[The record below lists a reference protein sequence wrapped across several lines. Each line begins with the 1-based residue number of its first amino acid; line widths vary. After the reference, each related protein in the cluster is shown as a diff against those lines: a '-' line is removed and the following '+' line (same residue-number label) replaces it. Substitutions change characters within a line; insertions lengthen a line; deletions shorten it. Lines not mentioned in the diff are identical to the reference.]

1 MFKRTYIRH
10 QLLDSTPPPKKAVTR
25 TAEFAK
31 SADMPPK
38 NTSSAFS
45 FCPALLFLQPRIA
58 RLAAL
63 LFVGLS
69 LRAFAGS
76 ATWNTNPGT
85 NSWNTAANWTP
96 TTVPHGPEDLASF
109 NVSNVTDLTLDTD
122 IDLAGMIFQSGGSA
136 YTLILPLGSTLN
148 FLGDGITND
157 SEQLQSFLLSIRKLN
172 FHNRATAGSETLFQ
186 AGQISFYD
194 NATAGEATFETTASL
209 IEFHDNSS
217 ADHGTFING
226 GSHQPDHTINGI
238 SFFDQSSAGEGY
250 FVDNAS
256 TPGLEN
262 NGPLYIGPAATADAA
277 TVVNMA
283 GTFVGALPGTM
294 TVDGTGANGTFS
306 ALGSEV
312 AGAAG
317 GQILVFGN
325 ADNASYTAIGGSNGG
340 NGGILFF
347 SQGTQGGT
355 ARCTVLGNATMK
367 MGTTDGIGLSI
378 GSLEGDGLVFITTLG
393 FGEKQLTVG
402 TNNLDTTFSGVIGNG
417 IDQAASAGSL
427 LKTGSATFTLT
438 GENTYTGG
446 TIVQEGKLIVAAQ
459 TGYTTGPG
467 RVRVDGGTL
476 GGTGV
481 IEGRVRVGTA
491 GTSAF
496 LSPGITGVGMLELHK
511 DLVFAGH
518 ATYDC
523 EIDTDKSQADVVSAK
538 KVIIQSPAMFSL
550 TELGTATLPI
560 GTAFRVIE
568 MKHLGPIV
576 GTFANLPDG
585 TVITAGSNL
594 YQASYAGGDGND
606 LTLTVV
612 P

>member
-1 MFKRTYIRH
+1 
-10 QLLDSTPPPKKAVTR
+10 
-25 TAEFAK
+25 
-31 SADMPPK
+31 MPPNK
-38 NTSSAFS
+38 TSPAFP
-45 FCPALLFLQPRIA
+45 FRPALLFLRPRIVG
-58 RLAAL
+58 LGAL
-63 LFVGLS
+63 LFLGLS

-76 ATWNTNPGT
+76 ATWNTNPGS
-85 NSWNTAANWTP
+85 NSWNTAKNWTP
-96 TTVPHGPEDLASF
+96 ATVPNGPEDLASF
-109 NVSNVTDLTLDTD
+109 NVSNITDLILDTD
-122 IDLAGMIFQSGGSA
+122 IDLTAMIFDPGASA
-136 YTLILPLGSTLN
+136 YNFTLPLGSTLN
-148 FLGDGITND
+148 FFGDGITND
-157 SEQLQSFLLSIRKLN
+157 SGELQSFLLSIRKLN
-172 FHNRATAGSETLFQ
+172 FYNQATAGSETLFQ

-194 NATAGEATFETTASL
+194 NATAGEATFETIASL
-209 IEFHDNSS
+209 IAFHGSSS
-217 ADHGTFING
+217 ADHGTFLNG
-226 GSHQPDHTINGI
+226 GFDQRDHTIDGI

-256 TPGLEN
+256 TRGLEN
-262 NGPLYIGPAATADAA
+262 NGSVYIAAGATADTA

-294 TVDGTGANGTFS
+294 TIDGTGASGTFS
-306 ALGSEV
+306 ALGSNV

-325 ADNASYTAIGGSNGG
+325 ADNASYTATGGSNGG

-347 SQGTQGGT
+347 SLGAQGGT

-367 MGTTDGIGLSI
+367 MGTTDGIDLSI
-378 GSLEGDGLVFITTLG
+378 GSLNGDGLVFITTLG

-402 TNNLDTTFSGVIGNG
+402 TNNLDATFSGVIGNG

-427 LKTGSATFTLT
+427 LKTGSATFTLA

-446 TIVQEGKLIVAAQ
+446 TVVQEGKLIVATQ
-459 TGYTTGPG
+459 TGSATGPG
-467 RVRVDGGTL
+467 RVRVDAGTL

-481 IEGRVRVGTA
+481 IEGRVRVGAA

-496 LSPGITGVGMLELHK
+496 LSPGITGVGMHELHK
-511 DLVFAGH
+511 DLVFARH

-523 EIDTDKSQADVVSAK
+523 EIDTDQSKADVVSAK
-538 KVIIQSPAMFSL
+538 KVIIQSSAMFSL
-550 TELGTATLPI
+550 TELGTAILPI
-560 GTAFRVIE
+560 GTTFRVIE

-576 GTFANLPDG
+576 GTFANLPDRA
-585 TVITAGSNL
+585 VIAVSNR
-594 YQASYAGGDGND
+594 YQASYEGGDGND